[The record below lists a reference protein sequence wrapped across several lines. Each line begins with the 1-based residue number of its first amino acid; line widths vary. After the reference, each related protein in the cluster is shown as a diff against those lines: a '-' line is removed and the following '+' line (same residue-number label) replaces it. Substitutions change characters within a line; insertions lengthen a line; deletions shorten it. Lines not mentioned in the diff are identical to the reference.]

1 MRNVAIISARSA
13 EHVDFDAVSRAA
25 RGSIE
30 HIVRH
35 LLPDARRQGHELVA
49 VNPTRADNRP
59 GSFKINAA
67 TGVWSDFATNEK
79 GGDMID
85 LWAYIR
91 SVPKLDATRKLGDF
105 LGMQRGGL
113 CSAPVP
119 ASQSAAIA
127 ALTPDEMKA
136 APASLPARTMPRA
149 DGKPHFTVGNSDG
162 PHPLPGEKRRH
173 VYRLG
178 GVAVKVKIMLVDRG
192 AVTCYK
198 VMTDQG
204 ETSWQFAKP
213 RLETGWLLGPG
224 GRIDLKTSTAA
235 APRPGLLNSEAITS
249 VDGTEQTCR
258 SC

>member
-91 SVPKLDATRKLGDF
+91 PSPSSTPRASSAISSA
-105 LGMQRGGL
+105 
-113 CSAPVP
+113 CSAGGFVP
-119 ASQSAAIA
+119 RRCRR
-127 ALTPDEMKA
+127 
-136 APASLPARTMPRA
+136 ARA
-149 DGKPHFTVGNSDG
+149 
-162 PHPLPGEKRRH
+162 
-173 VYRLG
+173 
-178 GVAVKVKIMLVDRG
+178 
-192 AVTCYK
+192 
-198 VMTDQG
+198 
-204 ETSWQFAKP
+204 
-213 RLETGWLLGPG
+213 
-224 GRIDLKTSTAA
+224 
-235 APRPGLLNSEAITS
+235 RP
-249 VDGTEQTCR
+249 
-258 SC
+258 